1 MLVWQYGNMEF
12 NMSDI
17 KLYALNVTSLAL
29 SFSHIDMALKILLLI
44 ISVGY
49 TAQKWYLLDKDRRDR
64 KKK

>member
-1 MLVWQYGNMEF
+1 
-12 NMSDI
+12 MSDI

>member
-1 MLVWQYGNMEF
+1 MEF

-17 KLYALNVTSLAL
+17 KLYALNITSLAL

>member
-1 MLVWQYGNMEF
+1 MEF